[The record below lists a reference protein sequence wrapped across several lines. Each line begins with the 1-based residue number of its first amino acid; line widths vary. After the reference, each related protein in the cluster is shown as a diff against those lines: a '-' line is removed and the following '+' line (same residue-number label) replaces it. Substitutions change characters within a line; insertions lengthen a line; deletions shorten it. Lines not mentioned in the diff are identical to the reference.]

1 MSCESL
7 IFGDLKYIHCWRNNQ
22 YFLYIVLYI
31 PLVLS
36 ILKNEINNFFDEHWG
51 EGGVKIRQ
59 TSFRVT
65 LYESVLL

>member
-7 IFGDLKYIHCWRNNQ
+7 IFGDLKYIHCWRNYQ

-51 EGGVKIRQ
+51 ATG
-59 TSFRVT
+59 
-65 LYESVLL
+65 